1 MSGVNRV
8 SGSQV
13 SGSQVSGSQK
23 SGGLRLVLLG
33 APASGKGTQ
42 GEKLARALGVPKVST
57 GDMLRAAR
65 DAGTELG
72 KLADGIMAAGK
83 LVPDDLVI
91 RLVDERLS
99 QADAAHGF
107 ILDGFP
113 RTLPQAR
120 ALDELLQRRGEGLNA
135 AICIDLPRELLM
147 ERATL
152 RRTDVRTG
160 QIYHLKYNPPPDS
173 AQLVHRDDDKEETVR
188 KRLDAYDNMTA
199 PLLPYYQAKNMLC
212 HVDGV
217 GSPSEVNA
225 RIDRVIGQLSSAVT
239 TTSAAAAHSGAAVT
253 KGGADGG

>member
-1 MSGVNRV
+1 M
-8 SGSQV
+8 
-13 SGSQVSGSQK
+13 
-23 SGGLRLVLLG
+23 VLLG

-42 GEKLARALGVPKVST
+42 AATLAATLGIPKIST

-65 DAGTELG
+65 DAGTDLG

-91 RLVDERLS
+91 RLVDVRLS
-99 QADAAHGF
+99 EPDAQDGF

-113 RTLPQAR
+113 RTVPQAE
-120 ALDELLQRRGEGLNA
+120 ALDRLLEGRGAKLNVA
-135 AICIDLPRELLM
+135 LHIDLPRELLM

-173 AQLVHRDDDKEETVR
+173 AELVHRDDDREETVR
-188 KRLDAYDNMTA
+188 KRLDAYDTMTA
-199 PLLPYYQAKNMLC
+199 ALVPYYRGKKILR

-217 GSPSEVNA
+217 GTPREVGE
-225 RIDRVIGQLSSAVT
+225 RISRALGELVS
-239 TTSAAAAHSGAAVT
+239 SGAGALT
-253 KGGADGG
+253 EGGADGD